1 MHNKQKRKWENE
13 WKQKRC
19 LPFLLDFFPYF
30 LLSFDFFFVS
40 AFDDSFWRFWQYF
53 SFYMLLVYTLTIHIC
68 IHSSA
73 PNFFSVFWLSFMY
86 IFFSKPM
93 CFMAKFCFCRFI
105 YIFFSSRFF
114 FCVVAI
120 RLCCWWY
127 CWHSTVLV
135 SYFFISSKVQYTIIC
150 CMRIQAISTC
160 FQRSYC
166 GKNSIQRFPFF
177 SFFSCFSLCVVS
189 HFQFHVFLFLSYFF
203 HLLVFECECLFL
215 LSFSCFYL
223 PFIRLFFSVC
233 ACAVFICVSLLPFLC
248 SIYFSPFFFL
258 GSFHKLFLVVFFA
271 FFMLSVFGSPFFC
284 VLLFNFF
291 LILFIWCVHR
301 IGFSST
307 SFFFLFCRS
316 CLWKFRSYT
325 AKIKAQKRKK
335 RSQTKKRKKREWK
348 LKIHSKIKYDE
359 KTTEWKSCIA
369 AAVRKI
375 L

>member
-1 MHNKQKRKWENE
+1 
-13 WKQKRC
+13 
-19 LPFLLDFFPYF
+19 
-30 LLSFDFFFVS
+30 
-40 AFDDSFWRFWQYF
+40 
-53 SFYMLLVYTLTIHIC
+53 
-68 IHSSA
+68 
-73 PNFFSVFWLSFMY
+73 
-86 IFFSKPM
+86 
-93 CFMAKFCFCRFI
+93 
-105 YIFFSSRFF
+105 
-114 FCVVAI
+114 
-120 RLCCWWY
+120 
-127 CWHSTVLV
+127 
-135 SYFFISSKVQYTIIC
+135 
-150 CMRIQAISTC
+150 MRIQAISTC

-307 SFFFLFCRS
+307 SFFFFVLPQLFV
-316 CLWKFRSYT
+316 
-325 AKIKAQKRKK
+325 KIPFVYCENKSTKA
-335 RSQTKKRKKREWK
+335 
-348 LKIHSKIKYDE
+348 E
-359 KTTEWKSCIA
+359 KTISNKKEEKERMKAKNT
-369 AAVRKI
+369 
-375 L
+375 